1 MIESEDRLGDAFYT
15 TEELEEMDRVLLE
28 PSRHAKDKTNIC
40 MYHLHKAGKGTGL
53 VLIAAVKSVV
63 DGQVAI
69 DRFWEPAGIS
79 AIVGNYNE
87 EYKYNKYKVEAI
99 YEVLEKYAYVGKL
112 KLPGSDKVFKYEK
125 WMDNLL

>member
-1 MIESEDRLGDAFYT
+1 MIESEDRLGDGFYT
-15 TEELEEMDRVLLE
+15 QEELEEMDRVLLE
-28 PSRHAKDKTNIC
+28 PGRYAKDKTNVC
-40 MYHLHKAGKGTGL
+40 MYHLYKAGKDTGL

-63 DGQVAI
+63 DGQAAI
-69 DRFWEPAGIS
+69 DRLWESAGIT

-87 EYKYNKYKVEAI
+87 EYRYNKYKVEAI

-125 WMDNLL
+125 WMDKLL